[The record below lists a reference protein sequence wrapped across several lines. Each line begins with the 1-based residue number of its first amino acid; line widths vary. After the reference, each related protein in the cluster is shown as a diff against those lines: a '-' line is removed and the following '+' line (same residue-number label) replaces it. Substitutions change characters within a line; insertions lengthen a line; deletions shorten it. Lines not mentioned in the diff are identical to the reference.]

1 MAALSAEGVAHVPV
15 EELAGFGVDR
25 CVACYEVHCSA
36 LGECEALVFA
46 RLDDVVALLGQ
57 RVFGS
62 DIDGEVR
69 SALVYGVL
77 CFVAKGVFLDGL
89 VQAEEDHLGDELF
102 GVVGLDHLGLRG
114 GVGVFADDGLDILVL
129 DIGELGL
136 VLGQW
141 LQVVAEEE
149 GSGRVLQGSREEDIV
164 ATKEAKAVQR
174 RACDLSVI
182 RIIAIL
188 LD

>member
-1 MAALSAEGVAHVPV
+1 M
-15 EELAGFGVDR
+15 
-25 CVACYEVHCSA
+25 
-36 LGECEALVFA
+36 
-46 RLDDVVALLGQ
+46 
-57 RVFGS
+57 
-62 DIDGEVR
+62 
-69 SALVYGVL
+69 
-77 CFVAKGVFLDGL
+77 
-89 VQAEEDHLGDELF
+89 GDELF
-102 GVVGLDHLGLRG
+102 GVVGFDHLGLRG

-149 GSGRVLQGSREEDIV
+149 GSRRVLEGSREEDIV

-174 RACDLSVI
+174 RACDLSI
-182 RIIAIL
+182 ISIIAIS